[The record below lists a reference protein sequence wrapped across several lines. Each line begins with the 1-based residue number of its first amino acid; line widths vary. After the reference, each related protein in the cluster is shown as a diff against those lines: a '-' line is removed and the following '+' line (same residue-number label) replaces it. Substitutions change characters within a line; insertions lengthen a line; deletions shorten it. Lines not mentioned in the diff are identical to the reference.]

1 MIVSDQKEFLI
12 SPPSFRRN
20 IALGLFFFFLLPVF
34 WLAWKVSPSR
44 FMEAPVGWLLCSMCL
59 VPAGI
64 FLRVALPPR
73 SAMARLRVGREG
85 ISFVPGRWVR
95 RYLAQPLV
103 EAVIPHQ
110 ATDILLRQKGLP
122 NGYAVVVRS
131 ADGPIGEVYAGAS
144 LTMHSAKEI
153 RILSNGIAKATG
165 LPVRAVRL
173 CRLVDGTAKECAWIE
188 PARDGLIRS
197 ALTLAYAFF
206 PFVTGV
212 VVAYFFPAITMV
224 LVIGLG
230 LVTIQSFVLYSKGA
244 SGTQTALRV
253 AKTLVI
259 SGSGYAL
266 AFVLTGHFLGHL

>member
-12 SPPSFRRN
+12 SPPLIRRN
-20 IALGLFFFFLLPVF
+20 IAFGFFFFFLSPVF
-34 WLAWKVSPSR
+34 WLAWKVGPSR
-44 FMEAPVGWLLCSMCL
+44 FMEAPVGWLLCCMCL
-59 VPAGI
+59 VSAGI

-73 SAMARLRVGREG
+73 SAMARLRAGREG

-110 ATDILLRQKGLP
+110 ATDILLRQKGLS

-153 RILSNGIAKATG
+153 RILSDGIAKATG
-165 LPVRAVRL
+165 LPVHAVRL
-173 CRLVDGTAKECAWIE
+173 CRLADGTAKECPWIE
-188 PARDGLIRS
+188 PARDGSIRS
-197 ALTLAYAFF
+197 ALTLANASF
-206 PFVTGV
+206 PFITGV

-230 LVTIQSFVLYSKGA
+230 LEP
-244 SGTQTALRV
+244 
-253 AKTLVI
+253 VI
-259 SGSGYAL
+259 NFERAPWRDWR
-266 AFVLTGHFLGHL
+266 A